1 METPLWVKDL
11 QSGRRPSHDLIEF
24 VSMLS
29 QEARQRLQLAL
40 ALAIVVAAVRAG
52 YVLYVRHE
60 ENVTAKKEQAAKNA
74 GYANADYYVSPKKLY
89 PYDLKS
95 AKQLTQQPVWVKE
108 GYRYTYYSFDSER
121 RHTDFSH
128 EAGLLLPLERVGVK
142 DVVREVSPRAPNAR
156 AGTPGC

>member
-1 METPLWVKDL
+1 
-11 QSGRRPSHDLIEF
+11 
-24 VSMLS
+24 MLS
-29 QEARQRLQLAL
+29 QEAKQRLQLAL

-60 ENVTAKKEQAAKNA
+60 ENVAAKKEQAAKNA

-108 GYRYTYYSFDSER
+108 GYRYTYYRYDPA
-121 RHTDFSH
+121 TKQVDFAH
-128 EAGLLLPLERVGVK
+128 GAGLLLPIEKLEIK
-142 DVVREVSPRAPNAR
+142 DVVTAKP
-156 AGTPGC
+156 AGAGERMQVMAVFQKESKMFAVPIGFE